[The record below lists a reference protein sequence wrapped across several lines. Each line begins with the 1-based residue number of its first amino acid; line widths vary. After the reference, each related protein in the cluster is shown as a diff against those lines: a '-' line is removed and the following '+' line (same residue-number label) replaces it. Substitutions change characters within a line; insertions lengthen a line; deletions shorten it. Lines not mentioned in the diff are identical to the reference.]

1 MLIVLSYLR
10 CFIVFVNARPEII
23 VVGLVSFLGSEARPF
38 AKGIFVDVKVVA
50 TKVGIIIEL
59 RPRDAVLLITHSQE
73 TADRQNC
80 FCCLSTAL
88 LDQYVIYVA
97 DVFPAAIKDGCT
109 FDAITRNNSG
119 IFFCLS
125 MHFATPLLKHTR
137 LPESTS
143 RTGRCYG
150 KKCLRL
156 NVDPELV
163 APVRQDVQQVG

>member
-1 MLIVLSYLR
+1 MLIALSYLR
-10 CFIVFVNARPEII
+10 RFIIFVNARPEII

-119 IFFCLS
+119 ILFCFS
-125 MHFATPLLKHTR
+125 IKIQAH
-137 LPESTS
+137 
-143 RTGRCYG
+143 
-150 KKCLRL
+150 
-156 NVDPELV
+156 
-163 APVRQDVQQVG
+163 